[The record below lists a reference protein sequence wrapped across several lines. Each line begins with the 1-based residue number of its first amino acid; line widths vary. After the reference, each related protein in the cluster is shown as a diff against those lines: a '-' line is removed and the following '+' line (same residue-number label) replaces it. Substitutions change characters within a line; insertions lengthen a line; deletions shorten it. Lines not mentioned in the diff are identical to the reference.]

1 MQIVA
6 VVSNRLKAVYTCILL
21 YPIFVGIYW
30 IELRPGCSCKRLFSF
45 LMTMT
50 VLHTI
55 VRLNPEGVEEKGT
68 RYA

>member
-1 MQIVA
+1 MQIVDVTA
-6 VVSNRLKAVYTCILL
+6 NMLKPFRSVSR
-21 YPIFVGIYW
+21 PFV
-30 IELRPGCSCKRLFSF
+30 RRGCHRGTVLSGFFVFCHP
-45 LMTMT
+45 T

>member
-1 MQIVA
+1 MQIV
-6 VVSNRLKAVYTCILL
+6 VVVVNRLKPFTHASPRLLGNHYGAVVRGFFHFC
-21 YPIFVGIYW
+21 YP
-30 IELRPGCSCKRLFSF
+30 
-45 LMTMT
+45 T